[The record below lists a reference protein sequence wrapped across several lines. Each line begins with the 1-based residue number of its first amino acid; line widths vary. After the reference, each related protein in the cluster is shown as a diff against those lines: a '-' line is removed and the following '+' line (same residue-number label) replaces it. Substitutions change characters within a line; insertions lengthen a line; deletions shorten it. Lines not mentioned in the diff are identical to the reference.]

1 MSSTKSVQLTP
12 MQQQYREFRSKLA
25 AGTLLMFRLG
35 DFYEMFNE
43 DAEISARVLGIT
55 LTKRHET
62 PMAGLPYHSAPAYIN
77 KLLAAGL
84 KVAICDQ
91 TEAAVPGKLVKR
103 EITRIL
109 TPGTALEDSQ
119 LDARRNSYLLA
130 LSKDRRGF
138 HAAWL
143 ELSTAEF
150 RTATAADPAA
160 LMPVLHALDPREI
173 LVPDDADAA
182 WERIPHVATLLES
195 HPVTRL
201 PAWQF
206 ESDQGEQLVART
218 LGVLNLQGFGLAP
231 GHGGLGPAGAVLAYA
246 TDNLCRKPANLHR
259 IEEYRAGETLRID
272 PASLRNLE
280 IFKTSSGQRAG
291 SLLAAVDDT
300 VTAPGAR
307 LLEQWLAEPPL
318 ELAVV
323 IRRQERVAAL
333 VSHPGATHRLREAL
347 REVRDIPRILARLQ
361 NRIRNPR
368 ELGGIR
374 DTLRQLPG
382 IREELGLLE
391 PGTETGVDTCA
402 ELCAKLDGALNDE
415 LPGDL
420 LDGGVLRAGFDA
432 ELDRLRSLATD
443 SKTWISDMERAE
455 QETTGIRSL
464 KVKYNGVF
472 GYAIEVSKANL
483 HLVPARYI
491 RKQTMT
497 NAERFTTEELR
508 IKEKEVLRADE
519 YALARET
526 DLFRTLVDEILA
538 HALPLLRS
546 SATLAELDVFCGWAV
561 IARDR
566 DWCRPV
572 VDESDILDIDQGRHP
587 VVELMLRRPGAV
599 QTFVPNDTKLV
610 ASGEQVVLITGP
622 NMAGKSTY
630 IRQVALITLL
640 AQLGCYVP
648 AKAARVGLVDRLFC
662 RVGAS
667 DELARG
673 NSTFMVEMNETANI
687 LNNATARS
695 LVVLDEIGR
704 GTSTYDGISI
714 AWSVAEF
721 LHGTCEAGP
730 RTLFATH
737 YHELTRLADSLPR
750 LRNYTVAVKEWNDEI
765 LFVRRVIPG
774 AADRSYG
781 IQVAR
786 LAGLPKAVVDRA
798 RQILAD
804 MESGT
809 VTSAPATEAPITPP
823 AVPDAPAEDPAK
835 AVKPVSRTPRKP
847 APVAPAPD
855 ADGQLSLF

>member
-1 MSSTKSVQLTP
+1 MSTKPVTFTP
-12 MQQQYREFRSKLA
+12 MQQQYHEFRRKLA
-25 AGTLLMFRLG
+25 AGTLLLFRLG
-35 DFYEMFNE
+35 DFYEMFGE
-43 DAEISARVLGIT
+43 DAEIGARVLGIT
-55 LTKRHET
+55 LTKRNET
-62 PMAGLPYHSAPAYIN
+62 PMAGLPYHAAPAYIN
-77 KLLAAGL
+77 KLLSAGL

-119 LDARRNSYLLA
+119 LDARRNNYLLA

-150 RTATAADPAA
+150 RAATAADPAA
-160 LMPVLHALDPREI
+160 LLPVLHALDPREI
-173 LVPDDADAA
+173 LLPDDPDAA
-182 WERIPHVATLLES
+182 WLRLPHLAALLES

-206 ESDQGEQLVART
+206 EPDQGEQLVART
-218 LGVLNLQGFGLAP
+218 LGVLNLQGFGFAP
-231 GHGGLGPAGAVLAYA
+231 GHGGLGPAGAVLGYA
-246 TDNLCRKPANLHR
+246 ADNLCRKPQNLHR
-259 IEEYRAGETLRID
+259 IEEYRAGHTLRID

-280 IFKTSSGQRAG
+280 IFKTSSGQREG

-318 ELAVV
+318 ELDT
-323 IRRQERVAAL
+323 ILRRQDRVAAL
-333 VSHPGATHRLREAL
+333 VAHPSATHRLRESL
-347 REVRDIPRILARLQ
+347 RQVRDIPRILARLQ

-374 DTLRQLPG
+374 DTLCQLPE

-391 PGTETGVDTCA
+391 PGAESGVDTCA
-402 ELCAKLDGALNDE
+402 DLRGRLDAALNDE

-420 LDGGVLRAGFDA
+420 LDGGVLRPGFDA
-432 ELDRLRSLATD
+432 ELDRLRGLATD
-443 SKTWISDMERAE
+443 SKTWIAELERAE
-455 QETTGIRSL
+455 QEKTGIRSL
-464 KVKYNGVF
+464 KVKYNGAF

-483 HLVPARYI
+483 HLVSANYI

-508 IKEKEVLRADE
+508 VKEKEVLRADE
-519 YALARET
+519 YALAREA
-526 DLFRTLVDEILA
+526 DLFRSLVDEILA
-538 HALPLLRS
+538 CALPLLRTA
-546 SATLAELDVFCGWAV
+546 ATLAELDVLCGWAEL
-561 IARDR
+561 ARDR

-572 VDESDILDIDQGRHP
+572 VDESDLLDIDQGRHP
-587 VVELMLRRPGAV
+587 VVELMLRRPGAT
-599 QTFVPNDTKLV
+599 QAFVPNDTKLA

-640 AQLGCYVP
+640 AQIGSYVP

-695 LVVLDEIGR
+695 LVILDEIGR

-721 LHGTCEAGP
+721 LHGPGEAGP

-737 YHELTRLADSLPR
+737 YHELTRLTETLPR

-798 RQILAD
+798 CQILTD
-804 MESGT
+804 MEGGS
-809 VTSAPATEAPITPP
+809 VSSAPA
-823 AVPDAPAEDPAK
+823 APAAEKPGAEAESVSEPAPK
-835 AVKPVSRTPRKP
+835 VSAAKP
-847 APVAPAPD
+847 AGPKPARKTAPVPAE
-855 ADGQLSLF
+855 DGQLSLF